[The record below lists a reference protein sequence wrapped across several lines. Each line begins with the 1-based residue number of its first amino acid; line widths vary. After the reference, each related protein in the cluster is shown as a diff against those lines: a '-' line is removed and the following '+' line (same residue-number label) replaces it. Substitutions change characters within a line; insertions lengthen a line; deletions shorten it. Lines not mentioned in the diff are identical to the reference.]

1 MSFNIQFSKKDERLI
16 LVSLTT
22 SPSRLLK
29 LKKVINSIKRQT
41 LLPSKIILNLP
52 DKFGRTNEEY
62 LIPEWIENDNF
73 IYVNRCGED
82 YGPITKIFPTLFLS
96 NNPETIIISIDD
108 DIEYSNKLVEEFVK
122 HSLCYDVVFST
133 SNFNL
138 IKNGEIDL
146 SRRHFGYYNIIE
158 GYGGIIYKR
167 KFFQNDF
174 FDYFNYI
181 KNNRDCFFSDDLI
194 ISNYLSMKRIG
205 KVCINNIYLD
215 VKKNKI
221 LAYGNSKDALHNGAN
236 LNLYSNFKRYKLA
249 KNFLIKNKIYYIRE
263 LFNTNIKTYL
273 TPTKFGINFNKF
285 WIKQN
290 ERLNIDNLKKIQKY
304 NNQLKLKLNPEKP
317 IIITNHFNIL
327 VKDFSDIESNLLIYN
342 KKQQINKENI
352 SEEEKY
358 ENDLEDISKKMVDNI
373 ISDVIKQIKNE
384 NKLKVDLIDENTLN
398 LYNNLQPINV
408 NNNIVKHDKDLF
420 KKTVILI

>member
-29 LKKVINSIKRQT
+29 LKKVINSIKKQT

-73 IYVNRCGED
+73 IYINRCSED

-96 NNPETIIISIDD
+96 NNPETMIISIDD

-133 SNFNL
+133 SNFNF
-138 IKNGEIDL
+138 IKNGIIDS
-146 SRRHFGYYNIIE
+146 SRRHFGYYNIVE

-181 KNNRDCFFSDDLI
+181 KKNRDCFFSDDLI

-205 KVCINNIYLD
+205 KVF
-215 VKKNKI
+215 VM
-221 LAYGNSKDALHNGAN
+221 
-236 LNLYSNFKRYKLA
+236 
-249 KNFLIKNKIYYIRE
+249 
-263 LFNTNIKTYL
+263 
-273 TPTKFGINFNKF
+273 
-285 WIKQN
+285 
-290 ERLNIDNLKKIQKY
+290 RL
-304 NNQLKLKLNPEKP
+304 
-317 IIITNHFNIL
+317 
-327 VKDFSDIESNLLIYN
+327 
-342 KKQQINKENI
+342 
-352 SEEEKY
+352 
-358 ENDLEDISKKMVDNI
+358 
-373 ISDVIKQIKNE
+373 
-384 NKLKVDLIDENTLN
+384 
-398 LYNNLQPINV
+398 
-408 NNNIVKHDKDLF
+408 
-420 KKTVILI
+420 

>member
-1 MSFNIQFSKKDERLI
+1 MSFNIQFSKKDERLV

-62 LIPEWIENDNF
+62 LIPEWIENDDF
-73 IYVNRCGED
+73 IYINRCGED
-82 YGPITKIFPTLFLS
+82 YGPITKILPTLLLS

-108 DIEYSNKLVEEFVK
+108 DIEYSNRLVDEFVK

-146 SRRHFGYYNIIE
+146 TRRHFGYYNIIE

-194 ISNYLSMKRIG
+194 ISNYLAMKGIG
-205 KVCINNIYLD
+205 KVCINNNYLD
-215 VKKNKI
+215 VRKNKI
-221 LAYGNSKDALHNGAN
+221 LAYGNKNDALHNGGN
-236 LNLYSNFKRYKLA
+236 LNLYNNLKRYNLA
-249 KNFLIKNKIYYIRE
+249 KKFLIKNKIYYISE
-263 LFNTNIKTYL
+263 LFNTNIKKYL
-273 TPTKFGINFNKF
+273 QPTKFGINFNKF
-285 WIKQN
+285 WFKQN
-290 ERLNIDNLKKIQKY
+290 ENLRIENLKKIQKY
-304 NNQLKLKLNPEKP
+304 KNSLKLKLNPPRP
-317 IIITNHFNIL
+317 IIINNFFNIL
-327 VKDFSDIESNLLIYN
+327 IKNFNDIEKPEISYE
-342 KKQQINKENI
+342 KKL
-352 SEEEKY
+352 EE
-358 ENDLEDISKKMVDNI
+358 ISKKLVDNI
-373 ISDVIKQIKNE
+373 ITDVIEKLENE
-384 NKLKVDLIDENTLN
+384 NKLKVDLIDNNKFLDSSNDLINNFEENRL
-398 LYNNLQPINV
+398 
-408 NNNIVKHDKDLF
+408 NNIIKHDLVQ
-420 KKTVILI
+420 KKIILIQ